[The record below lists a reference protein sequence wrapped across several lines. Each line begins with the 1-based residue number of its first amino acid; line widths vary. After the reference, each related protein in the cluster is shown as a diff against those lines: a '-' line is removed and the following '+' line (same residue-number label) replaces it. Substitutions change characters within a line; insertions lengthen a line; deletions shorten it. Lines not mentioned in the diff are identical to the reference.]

1 MADSRH
7 FGDSNISGNV
17 VDFLD
22 NREVVL
28 NVGSED
34 GVRVGMR
41 FAILV
46 PGGIT
51 LPSDESGRSLG
62 VIDYAKTVVKIVRVP
77 GPHAS
82 IGRTFRTI
90 RGVFSGFAEG
100 GPEKFSVDSKNTL
113 AGQTDLTVKIGDP
126 VRVTRGDEFLDE

>member
-1 MADSRH
+1 MAQERH
-7 FGDSNISGNV
+7 FGDSLISGRV
-17 VDFLD
+17 VGFLD

-34 GVRVGMR
+34 GVRIGMR

-46 PGGIT
+46 PGGIA
-51 LPSDESGRSLG
+51 LPSDESGHSLG
-62 VIDYAKTVVKIVRVP
+62 VIDYAKTVVKIVRIP
-77 GPHAS
+77 SPHAS

-90 RGVFSGFAEG
+90 RGVFSGFSEG
-100 GPEKFSVDSKNTL
+100 GPEKFSVDSRNTL
-113 AGQTDLTVKIGDP
+113 AGQTDLTVQIGDP